1 VGEEKMDSLLASRNP
16 DATISVLAI
25 YGVMSVAT
33 RHSLSGDQTQRR
45 QMLNPDGLVDKIL

>member
-1 VGEEKMDSLLASRNP
+1 MGEEKMDSLLASRNP